1 MCFTKGLFHSFTK
14 LNKCSFYKGFVSLV
28 YQAKQACVL
37 QRVCFISF
45 TKLNMH
51 VFYKGFVSLVYQAR
65 SKQAFFLQMVCLI
78 SFTKLNKHEIPR
90 TSKSW
95 RRILGVELFSV
106 LNCPLIVQNARSE
119 QSEIKIIKVIYTF
132 KSCTRNKKNK
142 GYHHFKWISRYEHYS
157 LCT

>member
-45 TKLNMH
+45 TKLNTH
-51 VFYKGFVSLVYQAR
+51 VFYKWF
-65 SKQAFFLQMVCLI
+65 VCLLTSESVRWNI
-78 SFTKLNKHEIPR
+78 GIYSGVRNKIPR

-142 GYHHFKWISRYEHYS
+142 GYHPFCQKKE
-157 LCT
+157 